1 MWQVL
6 KKQVQAIC
14 TKADKSRI
22 ISHADA
28 DISFYADADIFSHAD
43 ADVFSHADADAECLC
58 LGISESVPNAER
70 ASSRGELYEG
80 QGSAE
85 QCQEYLSVNSG
96 RQTM

>member
-1 MWQVL
+1 ML
-6 KKQVQAIC
+6 ML
-14 TKADKSRI
+14 
-22 ISHADA
+22 ISPSML
-28 DISFYADADIFSHAD
+28 ISSLMLN
-43 ADVFSHADADAECLC
+43 ADVFSHADAECLC

>member
-1 MWQVL
+1 ML
-6 KKQVQAIC
+6 ML
-14 TKADKSRI
+14 
-22 ISHADA
+22 ISPSMLML
-28 DISFYADADIFSHAD
+28 ISSLMLNAD
-43 ADVFSHADADAECLC
+43 ADVFSHADAECLC

>member
-1 MWQVL
+1 ML
-6 KKQVQAIC
+6 ML
-14 TKADKSRI
+14 
-22 ISHADA
+22 ISPSMLML
-28 DISFYADADIFSHAD
+28 ISSLMLNAD

-96 RQTM
+96 RQTMQCVSGIERCWSWDQTRVA

>member
-1 MWQVL
+1 MLWQVHRL

-22 ISHADA
+22 ISQ
-28 DISFYADADIFSHAD
+28 ADADIFSHAD
-43 ADVFSHADADAECLC
+43 FIFHADVECLC
-58 LGISESVPNAER
+58 LCISESVPNAER